1 MAVTGSSRLPV
12 GALLLAFL
20 CSSLIAAQEKSNYDP
35 AHPAQ
40 SSRPVQ
46 GFVDFTLGRI
56 NARDIDYGKC
66 LDEDRKIM
74 LEETIENGYFW
85 SNLVSLGLL
94 GCLFLVIV
102 YQHSSRARQ
111 DQTVAGLLA
120 EQEHALARSQAQ
132 ISEVTA
138 KNHAL
143 MDALTAQREAALRAG
158 ALETGTSVTTATS
171 APQRPASTWTKH
183 STSVGA
189 ERAAAV
195 AIAAEPASQIGL
207 FHGDGDLMMTIN
219 SLRQQLAHAEEEKKL
234 LRRRITNA
242 DRQLAAEQAK
252 NRQLKGE

>member
-1 MAVTGSSRLPV
+1 MVVTHSSRLPV
-12 GALLLAFL
+12 GALLLAIL
-20 CSSLIAAQEKSNYDP
+20 YSSVMAAQDKSTYDP

-40 SSRPVQ
+40 SSRRAQ
-46 GFVDFTLGRI
+46 GFVDFTLGHI
-56 NARDIDYGKC
+56 NARDIEYGKC
-66 LDEDRKIM
+66 LDEDRKTM

-85 SNLVSLGLL
+85 SNLVSVGLL
-94 GCLFLVIV
+94 GCLFLIIV

-111 DQTVAGLLA
+111 DWSVASLLA
-120 EQEHALARSQAQ
+120 EQEHSLARSQAQ
-132 ISEVTA
+132 INEVTA

-143 MDALTAQREAALRAG
+143 MDTLAAQRETTIRAG
-158 ALETGTSVTTATS
+158 ALDPAASVAAATN
-171 APQRPASTWTKH
+171 APQRPAIASTKH
-183 STSVGA
+183 SMSDHS

-195 AIAAEPASQIGL
+195 AIATEPASQIGL
-207 FHGDGDLMMTIN
+207 FHGDRDFMMTIN